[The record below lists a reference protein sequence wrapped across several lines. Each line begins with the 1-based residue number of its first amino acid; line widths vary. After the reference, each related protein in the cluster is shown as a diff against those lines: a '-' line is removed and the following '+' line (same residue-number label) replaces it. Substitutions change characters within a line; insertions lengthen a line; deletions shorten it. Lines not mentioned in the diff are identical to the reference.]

1 MRFVVIYMCEIIV
14 AFSVSESEESEVK
27 ELYEKP
33 YSLIMQFQSV
43 DVITESEDM
52 ADDPFAE
59 L

>member
-1 MRFVVIYMCEIIV
+1 MRFVVIYMCGIMFT
-14 AFSVSESEESEVK
+14 FSASESEESKVK

>member
-1 MRFVVIYMCEIIV
+1 MVIYMCEIIV

>member
-1 MRFVVIYMCEIIV
+1 MRFVVIYICEIIFT
-14 AFSVSESEESEVK
+14 FSVSESEESKVK

>member
-1 MRFVVIYMCEIIV
+1 MRFVVVYMCENIFT
-14 AFSVSESEESEVK
+14 FSVSESEESKVK

-43 DVITESEDM
+43 DVITESEDL

>member
-1 MRFVVIYMCEIIV
+1 M
-14 AFSVSESEESEVK
+14 K

-33 YSLIMQFQSV
+33 ISLIMHFQSV